1 MVRKKKIIF
10 IVGPTAVG
18 KSRLAIDLAKK
29 INGEIVSCDSMQ
41 IYKGLDILS
50 AKPSKSEMKKIK
62 HHLVS
67 AIRPSQDFD
76 VSKFIKSSRQLI
88 DEVHGRNKTPIF
100 VGGTGLYMDCL
111 LNGIFE
117 GPKKNPKIRVKLN
130 KLARSHGNIYL
141 YNKLKKV
148 DRQSAKK
155 IHVNDLRRII
165 RALEVYQI
173 TKRPLSVLKRNRRGI
188 LQDKRFKIFI
198 FGIIMSREKIYKNI
212 NKRVDEM
219 FSKGA
224 IREAKRI
231 LSGKCSKTFKQALGI
246 KEIREYLK
254 GSISLEQARQLLKQ
268 NTRRYAKRQI
278 TWFRKNTRIY
288 WLEKGALTQ
297 IIHILDNKN

>member
-1 MVRKKKIIF
+1 MRSRIIF
-10 IVGPTAVG
+10 IVGPTAAG
-18 KSRLAIDLAKK
+18 KTKLAIKLAKK
-29 INGEIVSCDSMQ
+29 INGEIISCDSMQ

-50 AKPSKSEMKKIK
+50 AKPSKSETGQIK

-76 VSKFIKSSRQLI
+76 VSKFIKLSNQLI
-88 DEVHGRNKTPIF
+88 DEIHGRNKTPIF
-100 VGGTGLYMDCL
+100 VGGTGLYTDCL

-117 GPKKNPKIRVKLN
+117 GPKKNPKIRSKLY
-130 KLARSHGNIYL
+130 KQARSRGNNYL

-148 DRQSAKK
+148 DKQSAKK
-155 IHVNDLRRII
+155 IHVHDLRRIV

-173 TKRPLSVLKRNRRGI
+173 TKQPFSVLKRNRKGI
-188 LQDKRFKIFI
+188 LQDKRFEIFI
-198 FGIIMSREKIYKNI
+198 FGLTMPRGKIYMNI

-224 IREAKRI
+224 IKEVRRI
-231 LSGKCSKTFKQALGI
+231 LSHKCSKTFKQALGI

-254 GSISLEQARQLLKQ
+254 GNISLDQARQLLKQ
-268 NTRRYAKRQI
+268 NTRRYAKRQM
-278 TWFRKNTRIY
+278 TWFRKSSRIH